1 MWRSLQWFGENTTK
15 TIHVMMLSATQ
26 LHRHAAFSFPT
37 EPQESPSHQK
47 KTFLSTVICCWPW
60 LLTFGYLQ
68 TSFKGQDHVL
78 LCSFTSDSEFVTKP
92 LARGP
97 LLAAQPYTSG
107 PWLGV
112 NKMLMLFIYL
122 FFVLNL
128 EHWCSPPIKS
138 QWSTAHLTWRD
149 RSSILVGFTLPPL
162 VAFLLAA
169 CDISVTVSKVI
180 SHICI
185 WHFVNSE

>member
-112 NKMLMLFIYL
+112 NKILYWTLNTDAALQSNRSGPQLIWLDETAALYWLDSFCLLSWLFYWL
-122 FFVLNL
+122 RV
-128 EHWCSPPIKS
+128 
-138 QWSTAHLTWRD
+138 T
-149 RSSILVGFTLPPL
+149 
-162 VAFLLAA
+162 FLLQWA
-169 CDISVTVSKVI
+169 K
-180 SHICI
+180 
-185 WHFVNSE
+185 